1 MGWTDIDCVNH
12 FRNKIDWVFQ
22 RLPLI
27 ISVFTETIKVTLKS
41 SEIGSYI
48 IFCKGQAFCR
58 AVPHPTQSEGVNFIA
73 TNSQA

>member
-1 MGWTDIDCVNH
+1 MGWTDIECVNH
-12 FRNKIDWVFQ
+12 FRNKIDLVFQ

-48 IFCKGQAFCR
+48 IFCKGQALCR

>member
-12 FRNKIDWVFQ
+12 FRNKIDLVFQ

-48 IFCKGQAFCR
+48 IFCKGQALCR